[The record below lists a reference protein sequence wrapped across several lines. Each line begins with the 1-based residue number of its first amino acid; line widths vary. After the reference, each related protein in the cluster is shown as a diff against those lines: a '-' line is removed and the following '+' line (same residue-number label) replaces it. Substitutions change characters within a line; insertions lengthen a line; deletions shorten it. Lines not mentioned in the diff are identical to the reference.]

1 MPELLLKLS
10 GHAFVLIVAAI
21 AWGLENKWRDR
32 RTRVRRN
39 WTRILLASIVLGSII
54 NGASTWHSH
63 GRQQMHQERIAR
75 IDQGVQELV
84 DLARERDPGLT
95 EQEALNEVIVEL
107 RALRKR
113 TSVNQAELQG
123 LKRYRVVAELNG
135 FGLSGRVGP
144 GSGLSE
150 TSAISLALEQAYD
163 RKEDGGQVTFLPRC
177 DSTGRT
183 AFQKAATLNPDFP
196 FAHWALAL
204 CAQQHGDP
212 SWRSHA
218 QRAVTILEHTTQI
231 VGHHAHHDQVLEQL
245 MQRLGR

>member
-1 MPELLLKLS
+1 MPEGRL
-10 GHAFVLIVAAI
+10 
-21 AWGLENKWRDR
+21 
-32 RTRVRRN
+32 
-39 WTRILLASIVLGSII
+39 
-54 NGASTWHSH
+54 TWHSH